1 MCQSIPYFIVKKCV
15 YVFECGS
22 HFVFFGMCVDGFV
35 CVCISIIVCFTCLCV
50 CKNVLGWNL
59 LVL

>member
-50 CKNVLGWNL
+50 CVKMC
-59 LVL
+59 